1 MEIKGKREREG
12 GGGRIAVLFTET
24 MNESI
29 NILISMRKKA
39 DVTQPYLFSR
49 PGPHT
54 KTLKGTACCC
64 MEIFYRSRFEKILI
78 LSTQKR

>member
-12 GGGRIAVLFTET
+12 GGIAVLFTET
-24 MNESI
+24 MKESI

-49 PGPHT
+49 LGPHT

-64 MEIFYRSRFEKILI
+64 TETFYRSRFEKILI